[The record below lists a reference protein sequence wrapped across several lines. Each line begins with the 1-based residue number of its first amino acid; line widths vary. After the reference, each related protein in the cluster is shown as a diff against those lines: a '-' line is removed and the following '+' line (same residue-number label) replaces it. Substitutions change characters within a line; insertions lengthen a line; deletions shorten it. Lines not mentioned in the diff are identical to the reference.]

1 VLDFATV
8 EDASQIQVDASP
20 RGAGVH
26 AESAVEGN
34 RGSTVADG
42 DGARDGSD
50 ERDGSGEEPNCSAQ
64 PQGGRVDAA
73 LIEKLRELLG
83 GDGMVMRAT
92 ELKVYECD
100 GWTLEKSSPEILLR
114 PRNTAEVSAILKLL
128 HRRGIAFVPR
138 GAGTGL
144 SGGCLPLSAPVMIC
158 TSRMN
163 HILEIDY
170 ASRRVEV
177 ESGVVNLH
185 VTNAVKARGMIYA
198 PDPSSQVACTI
209 GGNVA
214 ENSGGPHTLKY
225 GVTTN
230 HVLGVELVLP
240 DGEIADLGGEAEE
253 CCGYDLVGAVV
264 GSEGTTGI
272 VTRATLKLTRAPEG
286 YRTMLAIFDDVD
298 NATHAVSAIIAAGI
312 IPAAIEMMDQMII
325 RAVEAAFHAGLPE
338 DAGAVLIIEID
349 GIAAGLDE
357 HARIVTEL
365 VRGAGAKE
373 VRLARN
379 EAERLIL
386 WKARKRAF
394 GAVGRL
400 APNYA
405 TQDGVVPR
413 TRLPDILRAII
424 GISSRHNVRIGNVF
438 HAGDGNIHPIVL
450 YDERDADET
459 NRAIEAGRDILKAC
473 VEMGGSLSGE
483 HGIGVE
489 KMAEMPLIFSPEDL
503 AVMTELRRVFDPDQR
518 ANPNKVIPVPGSCVE
533 VTTPRRQV
541 AL

>member
-1 VLDFATV
+1 MRVRGREIGVSVLESATV
-8 EDASQIQVDASP
+8 EDGSQIQIVANP
-20 RGAGVH
+20 QGAGVH

-34 RGSTVADG
+34 RGSIIAD
-42 DGARDGSD
+42 DYNAAN
-50 ERDGSGEEPNCSAQ
+50 E
-64 PQGGRVDAA
+64 GGRVDAG
-73 LIEKLRELLG
+73 LIEELREMLG
-83 GDGMVMRAT
+83 DDGMVMRAT

-114 PRNTAEVSAILKLL
+114 PRHTAEVSAILQLL

-240 DGEIADLGGEAEE
+240 DGEVAELGGEAEE

-298 NATHAVSAIIAAGI
+298 NATRAVSAIIAAGI

-365 VRGAGAKE
+365 VRGAGANE

-503 AVMTELRRVFDPDQR
+503 TVMTELRRVFDPDQR